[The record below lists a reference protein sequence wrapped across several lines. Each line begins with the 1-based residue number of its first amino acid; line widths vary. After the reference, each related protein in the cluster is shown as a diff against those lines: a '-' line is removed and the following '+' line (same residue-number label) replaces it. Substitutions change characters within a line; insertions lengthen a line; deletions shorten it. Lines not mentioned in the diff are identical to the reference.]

1 MEQDWAD
8 LTPEEKRLQRIEKVL
23 SAEEINFSSSE
34 AEQAYK
40 KRVKRLVDAYQ
51 VREPDRVP
59 VSISAGT
66 IPLYYA
72 GIDYYTAMYDYKKAA
87 AACEKFNR
95 DFDIDTFVSPAMI
108 IPAKVYEL
116 LDHKS
121 SVWPGHGL
129 PVTAARTQ
137 YVEGE
142 YMKSDEYDA
151 LIRDPSDF
159 YIRKLLPRVFG
170 SLSSFRTFIPI
181 SSVTMPMTMY
191 FAPCADPAVQTSLQ
205 KLIDAGKEL
214 AGWMKINSDF
224 SQKAMESGLP
234 SIMRGSM
241 ATAPFDALG
250 DTLRGTRGIMMD
262 MYRQP
267 DKLLEALEVIT
278 DLMID
283 TTIASAYASKC
294 LTTSFPLHKGA
305 DGFMSDKQFR
315 TFYWPSLKKVMQA
328 LIDEGLIMSLFAE
341 GSYNSRLDLVN
352 EFPRG
357 TVTWMFDQTDMEKA
371 KKILGD
377 KCCISGNVPSSML
390 CTATPREVKEHC
402 RKLIEICG
410 KGGGYI
416 LASGAVDVDNANPD
430 NLRAMVEAAKEYGVY
445 SQTG

>member
-1 MEQDWAD
+1 MEKSWAD
-8 LTPEEKRLQRIEKVL
+8 LTPEEKRQQRIEKVL
-23 SAEEINFSSSE
+23 SAKEINFSSAW

-59 VSISAGT
+59 VSVSAGS
-66 IPLYYA
+66 IPLYWA
-72 GIDYYTAMYDYKKAA
+72 GTNYYTAMYDYKKAA
-87 AACEKFNR
+87 EACEKFNR
-95 DFDIDTFVSPAMI
+95 DFDIDTFASPAMI
-108 IPAKVYEL
+108 IPARVYEI
-116 LDHKS
+116 LDPRS
-121 SVWPGHGL
+121 SAWPGHGL
-129 PVTAARTQ
+129 PVTATRTQ

-159 YIRKLLPRVFG
+159 YIRRLLPRVFG
-170 SLSSFRTFIPI
+170 ALAPFSALTPLSSI
-181 SSVTMPMTMY
+181 TMPMTMY
-191 FAPCADPAVQTSLQ
+191 FAPCANPEIQALLQ

-214 AGWMKINSDF
+214 SEWIRITSDF

-267 DKLLEALEVIT
+267 DKLLEALDVIT
-278 DLMID
+278 DLMIN
-283 TTIASAYASKC
+283 TTIADAYASKC

-315 TFYWPSLKKVMQA
+315 TFYWPSLKKVIQA
-328 LIDEGLIMSLFAE
+328 LIAEGLIVYLFAE
-341 GSYNSRLDLVN
+341 GSYNTRLDLVN
-352 EFPRG
+352 EFPKG
-357 TVTWMFDQTDMEKA
+357 TVVWLFDQTDMARA

-390 CTATPREVKEHC
+390 CTATPGEVKEYS

-416 LASGAVDVDNANPD
+416 LAGGAVDVDNANPD
-430 NLRAMVEAAKEYGVY
+430 NLRAMIEAAKEYGVY
-445 SQTG
+445 R